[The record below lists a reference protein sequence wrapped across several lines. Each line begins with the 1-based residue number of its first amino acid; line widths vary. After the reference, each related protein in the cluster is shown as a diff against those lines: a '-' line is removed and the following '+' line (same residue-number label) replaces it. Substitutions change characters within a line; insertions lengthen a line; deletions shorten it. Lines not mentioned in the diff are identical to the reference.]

1 MDAVYDNIESVFF
14 LITRYA
20 VLAIEII
27 GVIVMLFSV
36 VRALVGIFKKEKTVR
51 LKLAQG
57 IALSLEFEMGGEILH
72 VVMARKW
79 EELLVLGAVILL
91 RGAMAVLIHW
101 EIKGHKRDI
110 NEENEVE
117 KLLAE
122 QEEIPET
129 VKLNAPEN
137 EQNTAVISENKV
149 VSELESDVYR
159 TNEVREKS
167 K

>member
-72 VVMARKW
+72 VVPWRC
-79 EELLVLGAVILL
+79 
-91 RGAMAVLIHW
+91 
-101 EIKGHKRDI
+101 
-110 NEENEVE
+110 
-117 KLLAE
+117 
-122 QEEIPET
+122 
-129 VKLNAPEN
+129 
-137 EQNTAVISENKV
+137 
-149 VSELESDVYR
+149 
-159 TNEVREKS
+159 
-167 K
+167 

>member
-36 VRALVGIFKKEKTVR
+36 VRALVGIFKKEKTAR

-101 EIKGHKRDI
+101 EIKGHKRDV

>member
-1 MDAVYDNIESVFF
+1 
-14 LITRYA
+14 
-20 VLAIEII
+20 
-27 GVIVMLFSV
+27 
-36 VRALVGIFKKEKTVR
+36 
-51 LKLAQG
+51 
-57 IALSLEFEMGGEILH
+57 
-72 VVMARKW
+72 
-79 EELLVLGAVILL
+79 
-91 RGAMAVLIHW
+91 MAVLIHW
-101 EIKGHKRDI
+101 EIKGHKRDV